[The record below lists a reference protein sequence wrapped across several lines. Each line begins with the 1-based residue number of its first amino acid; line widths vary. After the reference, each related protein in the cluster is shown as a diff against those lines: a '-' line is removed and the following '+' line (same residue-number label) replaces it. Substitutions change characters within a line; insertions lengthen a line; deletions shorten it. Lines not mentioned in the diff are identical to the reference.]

1 MIARQVAAAMSL
13 AGALMIG
20 IQFSGSS
27 DNLIVPL
34 LAEAATFRDLGGLW
48 VLKAVL
54 FAGFF
59 YLGLKPAVL
68 LFGAITT
75 TISWLAF
82 YSSTGAFVP
91 QVILNCL
98 FMALIL
104 NPNMKDSTVRSLAIL
119 FTSSF
124 FLIAGLQK
132 INSLYLSG
140 IEFQSQAGF
149 AAYYLYFF
157 KPLPL
162 AVSRDILPAL
172 SIAVELC
179 IGIGLLYRPNIFA
192 NLATVFILCLMYV
205 HPTLALP
212 YLTFAATACLI
223 DPELA
228 TSLQRRLGK
237 IPVASALTWFAVL
250 LAFQSLRK
258 IGDKSALEFFWLPAA
273 FATIFIAIHVS
284 HIARHIQNPDW
295 ASHSIQFFPL
305 RGPPQN
311 RLAILLIAGM
321 LGLPALHALGA
332 PSPLGFSMFS
342 ANTTTLRPA
351 RAKEMPSL
359 QIGDWASCETL
370 AKNLV
375 RLIVTDVTLR
385 QTGNQCG
392 LVAPTR
398 SGLKDIRER
407 LCKINPES
415 CTALLIID
423 PTSQARGPLRPEIPE

>member
-20 IQFSGSS
+20 FQFSGSS

-48 VLKAVL
+48 VLKALL

-68 LFGAITT
+68 LLGAITT

-104 NPNMKDSTVRSLAIL
+104 NPALKDTTVRSLAIL
-119 FTSSF
+119 FTSSV

-192 NLATVFILCLMYV
+192 NLATVFILCL
-205 HPTLALP
+205 
-212 YLTFAATACLI
+212 I

-237 IPVASALTWFAVL
+237 IPVSSALTWLAVL
-250 LAFQSLRK
+250 IAFQSLRK